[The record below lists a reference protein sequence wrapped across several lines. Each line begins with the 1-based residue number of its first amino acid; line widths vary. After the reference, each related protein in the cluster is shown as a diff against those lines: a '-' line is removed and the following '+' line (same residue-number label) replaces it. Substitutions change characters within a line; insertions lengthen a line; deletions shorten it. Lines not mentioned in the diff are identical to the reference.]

1 MDTGRHAESRES
13 QGPSHHPAPPGV
25 EVQLL
30 RSSLARS
37 EWTFRGTRHRA
48 FLLQAGSGLV
58 QSGGVETPIAAPCIV
73 WLPAG
78 RKATLSFEAGSRGAS
93 LAVSEVDLG
102 RAIPVGPNATQL
114 RSALAQTI
122 VGAKLPPE
130 GAADRRHA
138 GLMEESKAGPAG
150 RAGRRG
156 SPSGGVPDR
165 ALAHFAPGAERGA
178 AAAAHDRPQFPA
190 GGGTASARPL
200 DSGALRGLRRRHQ
213 RQAEFGGSPRN
224 RAKPAGAPACP
235 ARRRGQRADRQFR
248 HADRRGGRDA
258 GVFAIRPISAGSSS
272 GRPGSRRT
280 GIGWRLPE
288 RLRAGSGPLRR
299 GHEPTVARQR
309 DAGSVATSRR
319 SCRRREPHCWRA

>member
-13 QGPSHHPAPPGV
+13 QGPSHHPAPAGV

-130 GAADRRHA
+130 RARRIADTL
-138 GLMEESKAGPAG
+138 GLMEEEA
-150 RAGRRG
+150 RQ
-156 SPSGGVPDR
+156 DQ
-165 ALAHFAPGAERGA
+165 PGAQDAVVHLLAVFLIALWRISRPVLERVA

-235 ARRRGQRADRQFR
+235 ARRRSQRADRQFR

-258 GVFAIRPISAGSSS
+258 GVSRSGLFQPVLQAGDRAVAEPASAGGCRKGCAR
-272 GRPGSRRT
+272 GRVLCGVAMSRRWL
-280 GIGWRLPE
+280 GK
-288 RLRAGSGPLRR
+288 
-299 GHEPTVARQR
+299 R
-309 DAGSVATSRR
+309 DAGSVATRR
-319 SCRRREPHCWRA
+319 PACRRP

>member
-1 MDTGRHAESRES
+1 MMDTGRHAESRES
-13 QGPSHHPAPPGV
+13 QGPSYHPAPAGV

-130 GAADRRHA
+130 RARRIADTL
-138 GLMEESKAGPAG
+138 GLMEEEARQDQPAAQDAVVHLLAVFLIALWRISRPVLNESQPLPRTIVHNFLQAVELHLRDHWTVARYAAFVGVTSDRLNSAVRRATGRSPLALLHARLVAEASALIDNSGMQIAEVAETLGFRDPAYFSRFFKRETGQSPNRHRLEAAG
-150 RAGRRG
+150 RAARG
-156 SPSGGVPDR
+156 VGS
-165 ALAHFAPGAERGA
+165 FAAWP
-178 AAAAHDRPQFPA
+178 
-190 GGGTASARPL
+190 
-200 DSGALRGLRRRHQ
+200 
-213 RQAEFGGSPRN
+213 
-224 RAKPAGAPACP
+224 
-235 ARRRGQRADRQFR
+235 
-248 HADRRGGRDA
+248 
-258 GVFAIRPISAGSSS
+258 
-272 GRPGSRRT
+272 
-280 GIGWRLPE
+280 
-288 RLRAGSGPLRR
+288 
-299 GHEPTVARQR
+299 
-309 DAGSVATSRR
+309 
-319 SCRRREPHCWRA
+319 